1 MTPST
6 ALTTRSSLTIRARFF
21 HGLADPSRL
30 ALLEAL
36 RQGES
41 CVSELVITTG
51 LSQSNVSGHLACLKE
66 CGLVE
71 SRQQWRHVYYRLAGA
86 HIAHLLEEADLALGQ
101 VAERIDAC
109 QRPGTGASV

>member
-1 MTPST
+1 MSKFPP
-6 ALTTRSSLTIRARFF
+6 AIRARFF

-36 RQGES
+36 RQREC
-41 CVSELVITTG
+41 CVRELVKATG
-51 LSQSNVSGHLACLKE
+51 LSQSNVSGHLACLKA

-86 HIAHLLEEADLALGQ
+86 HVAHLLEEADQVLEQ

-109 QRPGTGASV
+109 NRPEMGASA

>member
-1 MTPST
+1 M
-6 ALTTRSSLTIRARFF
+6 TIRARFF

-86 HIAHLLEEADLALGQ
+86 HVAHLLEETDLVLEQ
-101 VAERIDAC
+101 IAEGTEAGD
-109 QRPGTGASV
+109 RPEMGASA